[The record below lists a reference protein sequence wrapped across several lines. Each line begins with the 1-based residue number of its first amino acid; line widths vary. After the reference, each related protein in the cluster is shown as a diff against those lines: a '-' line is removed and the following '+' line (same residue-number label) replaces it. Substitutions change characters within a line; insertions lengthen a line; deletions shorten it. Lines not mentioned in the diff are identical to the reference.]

1 MSKTFIRILQ
11 SPKRA
16 AIASEDKPTL
26 KSAVL
31 ITVSAAGTLVQF
43 IRPKAEVK
51 TKVYIR
57 SDRTEER
64 IQYDSDGTMFA
75 KEVCTYDHAGNLIR
89 VEYYDSEE
97 TIWQTVLYSYI
108 EA

>member
-1 MSKTFIRILQ
+1 MGYENGRLSAEHFYVDGQL
-11 SPKRA
+11 S
-16 AIASEDKPTL
+16 SEWK
-26 KSAVL
+26 
-31 ITVSAAGTLVQF
+31 
-43 IRPKAEVK
+43 
-51 TKVYIR
+51 YIR

-64 IQYDSDGTMFA
+64 IQYDSDGTMIA
-75 KEVCTYDHAGNLIR
+75 KEVCTYDHTGNPIR